1 LAPHHGFLRFP
12 TFPSPLLQLSR
23 FRSADENIGDDEIAS
38 PGAAAILGSAMTVN
52 QMEAAAA
59 AAAAALPYAP
69 TFEIPAIQP
78 GR

>member
-1 LAPHHGFLRFP
+1 
-12 TFPSPLLQLSR
+12 
-23 FRSADENIGDDEIAS
+23 
-38 PGAAAILGSAMTVN
+38 MTVN